1 MRPTVF
7 FARMPTIKF
16 HYMSICMVA
25 RQILFCILS
34 LMLLILGGTKIHADE
49 IDVLVIRGKQD
60 LTNPDWLNNS
70 RDDFKI
76 ITTEAADMLVG
87 LPGLQVDS
95 RSNFAQDTRVSI
107 RGFGARSA
115 FGIRGIDLIVDGIPI
130 NTPDGQGQLS
140 SIQPDSLES
149 LQLITG
155 PLSVLYGNSPG
166 GVIVMN
172 TRVPEKTEFSL
183 QHSASSQDQ
192 FYSQLNANIR
202 ENNLAIATQ
211 INYLQTDTDRP
222 HSQSERRQESVAIY
236 YTSENQIDWIVK
248 YDQSHDPLL
257 EDPLGLTPQQFDE
270 NPFQENSAA
279 IDFNTRKSVDNQQI
293 SVMLRKTESST
304 RWQLGMWHTERAIE
318 QFLGFSG
325 EALSSAGGVVDL
337 QREVWGINA
346 NLTQDFDLFNKP
358 WQWTLGTEMT
368 AMQDD
373 RLGFVNQSGIKGDLR
388 RNETD
393 EINNRDLFTL
403 IQFWPFASTRFY
415 LGNRYTKMDFAVDDY
430 VVIDNVNPDDTGEK
444 TFSESATA
452 LGLEYNFADSWSLFT
467 NVSQGFETPT
477 LTEMA
482 YKTNEPGLN
491 TDLIVS
497 EQEQNEWGVN
507 FSTNNWQWR
516 LTQFYIK
523 SDNEIMVDQS
533 VNGRTSYRNELK
545 TRRQGYELFHRQRL
559 NSYWQ
564 TQLSVQYLE
573 AEFTDGQ
580 WQNNQ
585 LPGVAKYLYQAGIG
599 YQPFANSQ
607 LDIHLDTQYR
617 DKVASADNNQVFASS
632 WQVWNLAIRGKLMQ
646 SHLQWW
652 IAVNNLADKM
662 YVGSVIVNQTNGRAF
677 EPALGR
683 HFWLGSRFSF

>member
-1 MRPTVF
+1 M
-7 FARMPTIKF
+7 AI
-16 HYMSICMVA
+16 
-25 RQILFCILS
+25 RQILFCMLS
-34 LMLLILGGTKIHADE
+34 IAIYFFSSTRIYADE
-49 IDVLVIRGKQD
+49 IEVLVIRGKQEPSNHNR
-60 LTNPDWLNNS
+60 LINS
-70 RDDFKI
+70 RDNFKI

-95 RSNFAQDTRVSI
+95 RSNFAQDTRISI

-115 FGIRGIDLIVDGIPI
+115 FGIRGIDLILDGIPI

-140 SIQPDSLES
+140 SIQPDRLQS
-149 LQLITG
+149 LQLVTG

-172 TRVPEKTEFSL
+172 TLVPEKTEFSL

-211 INYLQTDTDRP
+211 INHLQTDTDRP

-236 YTSENQIDWIVK
+236 YTTENNLDWIVK

-279 IDFNTRKSVDNQQI
+279 IDFNTRKVVDNQQL
-293 SVMLRKTESST
+293 SAMLRKTEGST
-304 RWQLGMWHTERAIE
+304 RWQLGLWKTDRAIE

-337 QREVWGINA
+337 QRDVQGINA
-346 NLTQDFDLFNKP
+346 NFTQDFDLFDKP
-358 WQWTLGTEMT
+358 WQWTLGTEIT
-368 AMQDD
+368 AMKDD
-373 RLGFVNQSGIKGDLR
+373 RLGFVNEAGIKGDVR
-388 RNETD
+388 RNETG
-393 EINNRDLFTL
+393 EVNNQDVFTL
-403 IQFWPFASTRFY
+403 VQFWPLASTRFY
-415 LGNRYTKMDFAVDDY
+415 VGSRYTKMDFSVDDY
-430 VVIDNVNPDDTGEK
+430 IVITNVNPDDTGEK

-452 LGLEYNFADSWSLFT
+452 LGLEYNFAESWSLFA

-491 TDLIVS
+491 TNLSVS
-497 EQEQNEWGVN
+497 EQEQVEWGVN
-507 FSTNNWQWR
+507 FSTTDWQWR
-516 LTQFYIK
+516 LTQFYIE
-523 SDNEIMVDQS
+523 SNNEIMVDQS
-533 VNGRTSYRNELK
+533 INGRTSYRNELE
-545 TRRQGYELFHRQRL
+545 TRRKGYELFHRQQL

-564 TQLSVQYLE
+564 TQLSIQYLD
-573 AEFTDGQ
+573 AEFTRGQ
-580 WQNNQ
+580 WQSNQ
-585 LPGVAKYLYQAGIG
+585 LPGIAKYLYQAGVG
-599 YQPFANSQ
+599 YQPFANSK
-607 LDIHLDTQYR
+607 LSIYLDTQYR
-617 DKVASADNNQVFASS
+617 DEVASADNNQIFAPS
-632 WQVWNLAIRGKLMQ
+632 WQVWNLAIRGELLR

-652 IAVNNLADKM
+652 IGINNLADKV
-662 YVGSVIVNQTNGRAF
+662 YVGSVIVNQANGRTF